1 MALYK
6 MPRRRKWAA
15 IKLGDLLKNHGE
27 EIAEALAP
35 RMAAVLEEGEELP
48 DVAHVLDVLGRM
60 LIHEREG
67 LGVADRARVREG
79 TDLSVTRK
87 ELRRRVEP
95 ELRSRVIHVRD
106 QMRNAYGAK
115 EANLLL
121 SLQGRTPRGLD
132 DLEDLAI
139 VMVSRLPDLE
149 PPKTK
154 TGQPPDPA
162 MWAQYVEPALKE
174 FSRHLDE
181 IEGRSGD
188 ESEVVAVK
196 NQALAD
202 FDRTYRR
209 ILRLTELFCELA
221 GMEKAIEF
229 LRQPRGRSA
238 EKIKARPSGTA

>member
-6 MPRRRKWAA
+6 MPRHREWAA
-15 IKLGDLLKNHGE
+15 IKLAGLLKNHGAE
-27 EIAEALAP
+27 VAEALAP

-48 DVAHVLDVLGRM
+48 DVAHLLDVLGRM

-67 LGVADRARVREG
+67 LGVADKARVREG
-79 TDLSVTRK
+79 TDLSLNRK
-87 ELRRRVEP
+87 ELRRKVAP
-95 ELRSRVIHVRD
+95 ELRSRVIWVRD

-115 EANLLL
+115 EANRLL
-121 SLQGRTPRGLD
+121 SLKGRTPRGFH
-132 DLEDLAI
+132 DLEDLAL

-162 MWAQYVEPALKE
+162 IWAKYLEPVLKE

-181 IEGRSGD
+181 IEGRNCD
-188 ESEVVAVK
+188 ESEIVTVK

-209 ILRLTELFCELA
+209 ILRLTELFHELA
-221 GMEKAIEF
+221 GLEKAIAS
-229 LRQPRGRSA
+229 LRQPRGRSV
-238 EKIKARPSGTA
+238 EKIKAR